1 MVRSGWL
8 NLNGNSLAYF
18 GINGYS
24 WSNTTNIYS
33 PTTANAYDLNFYTT
47 EVRPTF
53 ANARRLGFPVRCLV
67 YKLKKRKTLYF
78 VRSGSIYLYNS
89 SLVQYG
95 FGGTSWSS
103 SAVAY
108 GTGIWDANAYS
119 LKLYDSGINPSNG
132 PNARWNG
139 LPVRCLVIL
148 VCCVSVPTFEVMTA
162 RRAEPGQN
170 HDPSFSEG
178 FDFERLTRTEK
189 VGTETH

>member
-1 MVRSGWL
+1 MVNL
-8 NLNGNSLAYF
+8 LNGHLVYF
-18 GINGYS
+18 GNRGYG
-24 WSNTTNIYS
+24 WSSITRVYS
-33 PTTANAYDLNFYTT
+33 SLTTANAYGLDFYTSGI
-47 EVRPTF
+47 RPSYDQNYRF
-53 ANARRLGFPVRCLV
+53 RGFPVRCLV
-67 YKLKKRKTLYF
+67 YKFKKRKTLYF

-132 PNARWNG
+132 PNARWYG
-139 LPVRCLVIL
+139 IPVRCLVIL